1 MFNLLLA
8 LMVGILIGWNF
19 NAFYSAL
26 SSPNII
32 QNEINIS
39 TSSLVEPSET
49 NISQENIEKFIEK
62 PKVETNITSTIKAL
76 KRSTNIIETTTFYTL
91 LNQKLFSDAMA
102 LYLDANIKDLK
113 LYRVALEKY
122 FQERSAINP
131 EEAIKEMLEYI
142 ELEPEHKSTK
152 LQLLE
157 TYKSIEAYQKAIHL
171 LDELI
176 ESSNPSELEELE
188 SNLLRS
194 SHDYII
200 FLKKSKNFQLLSDFL
215 VERIEQH
222 GLHLP
227 FYTYHLAKYYV
238 EMHKFDSAMKL
249 LRDLEFDEEYGEKA
263 KSLLL
268 QIEKSSSQEF
278 EYIYKFPLTKKGSHF
293 TINVRINNIPL
304 TLLLDTGATI
314 TMVNEEKL
322 SSLTMISEDIILQTA
337 GGEISGQILEAE
349 RFNVGDI
356 ELENFKVTTS
366 AYKQKDADGLLGMNF
381 FKEFKF
387 KIDQD
392 EQMLYLSKRETI

>member
-26 SSPNII
+26 SAPNII

-39 TSSLVEPSET
+39 TSSSIEPSEK
-49 NISQENIEKFIEK
+49 NISKEKIEKLIEK
-62 PKVETNITSTIKAL
+62 TKVESNITSTIKTL
-76 KRSTNIIETTTFYTL
+76 KRPTNTIETTTFYTL
-91 LNQKLFSDAMA
+91 LNQNLFSDAMA
-102 LYLDANIKDLK
+102 LYLDATIKDLK
-113 LYRVALEKY
+113 LYRVALKKY
-122 FQERSAINP
+122 FQEKSEINP

-157 TYKSIEAYQKAIHL
+157 TYKSIEAYQKAIYL

-200 FLKKSKNFQLLSDFL
+200 FLKKSKNFQLLNDFL
-215 VERIEQH
+215 VERIEH

-227 FYTYHLAKYYV
+227 FYTYHLAKYDV
-238 EMHKFDSAMKL
+238 EMQKFDSAIKL

-268 QIEKSSSQEF
+268 QIEKSTTQEL
-278 EYIYKFPLTKKGSHF
+278 EYIHKFPLTKKGSHF
-293 TINVRINNIPL
+293 TINVSINNTPL

-322 SSLTMISEDIILQTA
+322 SSLTMISEDITLQTA

-349 RFNVGDI
+349 RFNLGDI

-392 EQMLYLSKRETI
+392 EQILYLSKRETF

>member
-26 SSPNII
+26 SAPNII

-39 TSSLVEPSET
+39 TSSSIEPSEK
-49 NISQENIEKFIEK
+49 NISKEKIEKLIEK
-62 PKVETNITSTIKAL
+62 TKVESNITSTIKTL
-76 KRSTNIIETTTFYTL
+76 KRPTNTIETTTFYTL
-91 LNQKLFSDAMA
+91 LNQNLFSDAMA
-102 LYLDANIKDLK
+102 LYLDATIKDLK
-113 LYRVALEKY
+113 LYRVALKKY
-122 FQERSAINP
+122 FQEKSEINP

-157 TYKSIEAYQKAIHL
+157 TYKSIEAYQKAIYL

-200 FLKKSKNFQLLSDFL
+200 FLKKSKNFQLLNDFL
-215 VERIEQH
+215 VERIEH

-227 FYTYHLAKYYV
+227 FYTYHLAKYDV
-238 EMHKFDSAMKL
+238 EMQKFDSAIKL

-268 QIEKSSSQEF
+268 QIEKSATQEL
-278 EYIYKFPLTKKGSHF
+278 EYIHKFPLTKKGSHF
-293 TINVRINNIPL
+293 TINVSINNTPL

-322 SSLTMISEDIILQTA
+322 SSLTMISEDITLQTA

-349 RFNVGDI
+349 RFNLGDI

-392 EQMLYLSKRETI
+392 EQILYLSKRETF